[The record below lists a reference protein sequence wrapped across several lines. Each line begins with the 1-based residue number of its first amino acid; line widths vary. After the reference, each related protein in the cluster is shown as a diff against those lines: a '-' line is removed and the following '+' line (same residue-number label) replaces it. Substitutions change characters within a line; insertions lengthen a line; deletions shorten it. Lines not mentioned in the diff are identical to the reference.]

1 MSNRI
6 RMLEASD
13 VAQAHALS
21 QAVGWNQ
28 TPADW
33 QLAIEMNPQGCFA
46 MEVEDQVV
54 ATTTTI
60 RYGTKLAWIGMVLTH
75 PEFRA
80 RGYAR
85 SLMHRALDHLS
96 DIETIKLD
104 ATDQGAPLYRQ
115 LGFVEECG
123 IERWT
128 GQAKSSQT
136 TVQPFTYP
144 DIDEQAFG
152 ANRRVLL
159 NRLSKIESASLPC
172 AYAMGRGNR
181 IGPIVSQSKEAALI
195 LTQWF
200 LSRHPHEQLVWDI
213 FPENNQAQS
222 QGFQLSRALTR
233 MTRGR
238 ALKSSPNQIYAGAG
252 FEFG

>member
-1 MSNRI
+1 
-6 RMLEASD
+6 MLEASD

-33 QLAIEMNPQGCFA
+33 TLAIEMNPQGCFA
-46 MEVEDQVV
+46 MDVENQVV

-85 SLMHRALDHLS
+85 SLMQRALEHLS
-96 DIETIKLD
+96 DMETVKLD
-104 ATDQGAPLYRQ
+104 ATDQGSPLYRQ
-115 LGFVEECG
+115 LGFVEECA

-128 GQAKSSQT
+128 GQANPPP
-136 TVQPFTYP
+136 VDAEPFAYP
-144 DIDEQAFG
+144 NVDEPAFG
-152 ANRRVLL
+152 ADRRTLL
-159 NRLSKIESASLPC
+159 ERLAKIEAASLPS

-181 IGPIVSQSKEAALI
+181 IGPIVSHSKEAAQQ

-200 LSRHPHEQLVWDI
+200 LSRHPNQQLVWDL
-213 FPENNQAQS
+213 FPENNQAES
-222 QGFQLSRALTR
+222 QGFQLSRRLTR
-233 MTRGR
+233 MTKGR
-238 ALKSSPNQIYAGAG
+238 TLKSSSKLVYAGAG